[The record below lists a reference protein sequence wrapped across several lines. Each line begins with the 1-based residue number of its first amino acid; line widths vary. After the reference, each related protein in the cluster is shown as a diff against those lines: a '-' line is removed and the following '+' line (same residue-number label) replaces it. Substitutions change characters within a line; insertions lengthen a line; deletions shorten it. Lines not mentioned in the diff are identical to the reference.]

1 MSNLLPLLVEQFHKK
16 TTKTDKHMVVVSFS
30 DKAHLFIIYFYGGF
44 SRLRI
49 NLPTKLC
56 RCFRQA
62 LFVSHKA
69 LSFPTNVF
77 CFRQA
82 LVVSD
87 NRFVGKSRVP
97 KLDKHVTACRT
108 CVPATCCNTTRKLV
122 YKHTT
127 GPIYLVPSADGH
139 TKNIRFVLTCQF
151 RTGFG
156 INDVVWITASF
167 NSCTF
172 DEEHPITTFHVKRC
186 TFSGKC
192 S

>member
-16 TTKTDKHMVVVSFS
+16 TTKTDKHMVVILFS
-30 DKAHLFIIYFYGGF
+30 DKAHMFIMYFYGGF

-77 CFRQA
+77 RFRQA

-87 NRFVGKSRVP
+87 NRFVGKLRVP
-97 KLDKHVTACRT
+97 KLDKTRDGMPHLRPRHLLQYDQKIGLQAHKRGQFTLHHQPTVIQRT
-108 CVPATCCNTTRKLV
+108 
-122 YKHTT
+122 
-127 GPIYLVPSADGH
+127 
-139 TKNIRFVLTCQF
+139 FVL
-151 RTGFG
+151 
-156 INDVVWITASF
+156 S
-167 NSCTF
+167 
-172 DEEHPITTFHVKRC
+172 
-186 TFSGKC
+186 
-192 S
+192 